1 MNTVEAVK
9 TAGEIGAVEA
19 LLRKKNTIYADIWKF
34 GLNVGLRIQDLLA
47 IQFDQLELKK
57 RSYCLIEGKTG
68 KSRAITLNPTAMEI
82 VERRRQENPSDKYLF
97 QSHSPKLKRG
107 VVQAISRVSVS
118 RTFKEVGDTLGLSI
132 NTHSMRKSRG
142 YAMHKKGV
150 PIERICKILNHSH
163 PAVTMRYIGIEAEDV
178 ARSYDEFQL

>member
-9 TAGEIGAVEA
+9 TAGEIATIEI
-19 LLRKKNTIYADIWKF
+19 LLRKKNPIYADIWKI

-47 IQFDQLELKK
+47 IQYDQADLQK
-57 RSYCLIEGKTG
+57 RSFNLCEGKTG
-68 KSRAITLNPTAMEI
+68 KRRTITLNSTALEI
-82 VERRRQENPSDKYLF
+82 IKRRRQQNPSDKYLF

-107 VVQAISRVSVS
+107 VAQPISRVSVS
-118 RTFKEVGDTLGLSI
+118 RAFKDVGDTLGLSI

-142 YAMHKKGV
+142 YAMHREGV
-150 PIERICKILNHSH
+150 PIERISKILNHSH